1 MIGSPLRRLSCLRGT
16 GMIGDFTIGI
26 QALARGIRLLNQPSV
41 RIYVIIPFCINLLLF
56 GALIWY
62 GYSLF
67 QPLVEW
73 MMSFVPGFL
82 DFLQWLIWLFF
93 GVLAVLTVFFT
104 FTPVA
109 NIVAAPFNALMAEKI
124 EIHLTGK
131 APSSGSS
138 FAKMAL
144 DAIRSQLGKLL
155 YILLWALGLFLLSL
169 IPLLNLIAPVLWV
182 IFGSWLLSLE
192 YFDYPMGNHDIV
204 FAEEKR
210 YLRERRGI
218 ALGFGGG
225 VMVMTSTP
233 IVNFIAMPVA
243 VAGATLL
250 WVEQLQSRSATH

>member
-1 MIGSPLRRLSCLRGT
+1 MINDIS
-16 GMIGDFTIGI
+16 IGL
-26 QALARGIRLLNQPSV
+26 QALARGTRLLNKPGI
-41 RIYVIIPFCINLLLF
+41 RIYVIIPFFINLVLF
-56 GALIWY
+56 GALVWI
-62 GYSLF
+62 GYSQFKIFIDWLLPDLPAWLAF
-67 QPLVEW
+67 LEW
-73 MMSFVPGFL
+73 L
-82 DFLQWLIWLFF
+82 AWLFF
-93 GVLAVLTVFFT
+93 TVLAALTVFFC

-124 EIHLTGK
+124 EMHLTGK
-131 APSSGSS
+131 APSSDIS

-155 YILLWALGLFLLSL
+155 YILLWALGLVLVSL
-169 IPLLNLIAPVLWV
+169 IPVINLIAPVLWV

-225 VMVMTSTP
+225 VMVMTSIP
-233 IVNFIAMPVA
+233 VVNFIAMPVA

-250 WVEQLQSRSATH
+250 WVEQLQSKSATH